1 MFAIYSGAFWNST
14 QLPETNAFTQHR
26 SRIDNSC
33 NRGHLVPSRG
43 PKIRGTRSQL
53 DLGGR
58 SNRRSLQVWEQ
69 LREVAAEVRFRTVV
83 ASVNQPHTTGAIDY
97 HQIRKPV
104 QTKCTHRSLFGIK
117 RD

>member
-43 PKIRGTRSQL
+43 LKVAGPDPGSTWAV
-53 DLGGR
+53 DLTGDLTG
-58 SNRRSLQVWEQ
+58 L
-69 LREVAAEVRFRTVV
+69 VAA
-83 ASVNQPHTTGAIDY
+83 A
-97 HQIRKPV
+97 
-104 QTKCTHRSLFGIK
+104 
-117 RD
+117 